1 MNVPEKHTTEEKKS
15 SFIVRHS
22 SPLCLLGAI
31 VIAVGLK
38 TWLVLADVVP
48 FNSDEAVVALMARHI
63 LQGERPI
70 FFYGQA
76 YMGSLDAWLVAG
88 GFALFGEHVDVIR
101 LIQIS
106 LYVTYLITLWLML
119 RMFFTDPKVAN
130 FAVILASVPPV
141 LLTTYTTATL
151 GGYGETLVLG
161 NLVLWVGYE
170 VIFGDLQEKNWA
182 WLLLGFLGGTGF
194 WVLALIGI
202 YLLTI
207 AIAGLWKFSHKWLS
221 YYSLGAIGFFVGSS
235 LWWLYNFSHAWEAFN
250 ALFHSGLVDTI
261 IVHRLIGF
269 LVLGLPALLGL
280 RFPWSPQFAPWPIL
294 IVLLVFYQA
303 VIVYLIW
310 SDRKGFSCIK
320 SGSKKILGTFGVV
333 FAGVFLGTHFGID
346 STGRYFM
353 PLYVL
358 LFSGCGAFLA
368 AVWRRNKNLAIVVL
382 ILFLTVNGF
391 ETARAAL
398 SSDKITTQF
407 DPITSFDN
415 RYDDELISFL
425 SRHDELRGYSNYWV
439 SFRLAFLSHEEV
451 IYSPR
456 LPYKIEMSY
465 TNRDNRYPYYDQVVA
480 NSEKIAYITTKH
492 PDLDACL
499 RSLFNQQNITWRE
512 KQIGDYH
519 IFYHLSEGIHP
530 EDLGLNGQTWQN
542 LCIPGEE
549 IQ

>member
-1 MNVPEKHTTEEKKS
+1 M
-15 SFIVRHS
+15 I
-22 SPLCLLGAI
+22 L
-31 VIAVGLK
+31 AVGLK

-88 GFALFGEHVDVIR
+88 GFALFGEHVDSIR
-101 LIQIS
+101 IVQII
-106 LYVTYLITLWLML
+106 LYITYLITLWLML
-119 RMFFTDPKVAN
+119 RRFFVDPNVAN
-130 FAVILASVPPV
+130 FAVLLASIPPV
-141 LLTTYTTATL
+141 LLTTYTSATL

-170 VIFGDLQEKNWA
+170 AIFGNLQEKNWA
-182 WLLLGFLGGTGF
+182 WLLLGFLGGIGF

-207 AIAGLWKFSHKWLS
+207 AIVGLWKFSGKWLS
-221 YYSLGAIGFFVGSS
+221 YYFFGAVGFFIGSS
-235 LWWLYNFSHAWEAFN
+235 LWWLYNLSHAWEAFD
-250 ALFHSGLVDTI
+250 ALFHSGLVDTTLLQ
-261 IVHRLIGF
+261 RFIGF

-280 RFPWSPQFAPWPIL
+280 RFPWSPQFAPWPVL
-294 IVLLVFYQA
+294 IVLLVFFQA
-303 VIVYLIW
+303 VMAYLIW
-310 SDRKGFSCIK
+310 SYRKEVLSIK
-320 SGSKKILGTFGVV
+320 SGSQKILGTFGVV
-333 FAGVFLGTHFGID
+333 FAGVFIGTHFGID

-368 AVWRRNKNLAIVVL
+368 AIWRRNKNLAIVVL
-382 ILFLTVNGF
+382 ILFLAVNGF

-398 SSDKITTQF
+398 STDKITTQF

-425 SRHDELRGYSNYWV
+425 SRQGVLRGYSNYWV
-439 SFRLAFLSHEEV
+439 SFRLAFLSHEEI

-456 LPYKIEMSY
+456 LPYKIDLSY
-465 TNRDNRYPYYDQVVA
+465 TKRDNRYPYYDQLVMD
-480 NSEKIAYITTKH
+480 SKDIAYITTKH
-492 PDLDACL
+492 PELNACL
-499 RSLFNQQNITWRE
+499 RYLFDQQDMSWRE
-512 KQIGDYH
+512 AQIGPYH
-519 IFYHLSEGIHP
+519 IFYRLSKAIHP
-530 EDLGLNGQTWQN
+530 EDLGVNGQTWQDV
-542 LCIPGEE
+542 CIPGG
-549 IQ
+549 